1 MKSYR
6 LLQWLGLAPR
16 LLPNAG
22 DHPNL
27 QACARALAQGNPP
40 AGWTLLGSSAQARVA
55 RGDWQGQPVFL
66 KVLLPRHRLEE
77 LKALGR
83 GSRGARAVDRSIQM
97 SRDGFPTPPVL
108 AYGRANPRLEFVL
121 TQAVGHP
128 AMVELVTRA
137 SGPSRL
143 ELKSRWCLLRRFGAE
158 IARLHQAGW
167 VHGDLRLGNVLCD
180 LQGGLE
186 AAEFWY
192 LDNEGSHRSAKAQDQ
207 YRNLV
212 QLAMTRRD
220 HQSRTDQLRMLQGY
234 AEGMKLDRASYR
246 RLARNVE
253 SGRQQRWARRMAR
266 GGPKPRFQPGHREA
280 KP

>member
-1 MKSYR
+1 MRGYR

-16 LLPNAG
+16 LLPSAG
-22 DHPNL
+22 DHPAL
-27 QACARALAQGNPP
+27 RGCSLAVARGEPP

-55 RGDWQGQPVFL
+55 RGEWQGAPVFL

-108 AYGRANPRLEFVL
+108 AYGRVEARLEFVL
-121 TQAVGHP
+121 TQAVPYP
-128 AMVELVTRA
+128 AMVELVTRT
-137 SGPSRL
+137 SGPARL
-143 ELKSRWCLLRRFGAE
+143 NLADRRCLLRRFGAE
-158 IARLHQAGW
+158 IARLHRAGW

-180 LQGGLE
+180 LQQGPE

-192 LDNEGSHRSAKAQDQ
+192 LDNEGSHRSTKPQDRH
-207 YRNLV
+207 RNLI

-220 HQSRTDQLRMLQGY
+220 HQSRTDQVRMLKGY
-234 AEGMKLDRASYR
+234 AEGMGIDSGDFRQ
-246 RLARNVE
+246 LARTVE
-253 SGRQQRWARRMAR
+253 SARARRWARRMAR
-266 GGPKPRFQPGHREA
+266 GGPKPRFHPEREA
-280 KP
+280 ERR